1 VWLAALA
8 VLLLLPFTLVDV
20 PPVLDY
26 PNHLAR
32 IFVLAHPYDPIL
44 SRMYAPHWSILPNLG
59 FDAIGVVLLKILPV
73 HVGGRVLL
81 AISLLAPPLGVM
93 AYSRAAFGRITGWAL
108 ASSLAAFNGV
118 FALGFMNFLLSLG
131 LAFGAAGLWLALRR
145 RGWTKAVITGAC
157 ASVVVF
163 FCHIFGVLLFAALIG
178 CAELER
184 LWQARRTLHASD
196 VMRAALLLALTLA
209 PALILYGLSPLSGTG
224 AGAVE
229 WADLSRKSWEIFT
242 AFMTPSKAVTLLTGF
257 CVFGF
262 LILHLRGARFA
273 PGARPA
279 LLLLALIFIAAPDTL
294 KGGTFMDVRLA
305 LMFGLLLFAG
315 IAPAPAPPRPK
326 LWAVLLA
333 LLLVM
338 RTSVV
343 AQNWLAHRQDLAD
356 LRAAIAFVPPGTKVL
371 AAQGEAPDRLV
382 MPGLYRL
389 DSHLPALLL
398 IERRAFWPLLF
409 ADPSQQPLMV
419 RLPYYAIAQPA
430 LADTVDWPGLA
441 QPISADTAAHT
452 PYLKNWQD
460 NFDYVLLIEPPA
472 AGSIPAGLTLVH
484 AGGIAALYRIAR

>member
-8 VLLLLPFTLVDV
+8 VLLLLPFVLVDV

-32 IFVLAHPYDPIL
+32 IFVLAHPEDPIL
-44 SRMYAPHWSILPNLG
+44 SRMYAPHWSIVPNLG

-93 AYSRAAFGRITGWAL
+93 AYSHAAFGRITGWAL

-131 LAFGAAGLWLALRR
+131 LAFAAAGLWLALRR
-145 RGWTKAVITGAC
+145 RGWAQAVIAGAC
-157 ASVVVF
+157 ASVVLF
-163 FCHIFGVLLFAALIG
+163 FCHIFGVALFAALIG
-178 CAELER
+178 CAELEK
-184 LWQARRTLHASD
+184 LWQTRKMLHAAD
-196 VMRAALLLALTLA
+196 VMRAASMLALTLA
-209 PALILYGLSPLSGTG
+209 PALILYGLSPLSGAA

-229 WADLSRKSWEIFT
+229 WAGFSHKSWEIFT
-242 AFMTPSKAVTLLTGF
+242 AFMTQSKAITLLTGF

-273 PGARPA
+273 PGSRLA
-279 LLLLALIFIAAPDTL
+279 LLLLALIFIAAPDSL

-315 IAPAPAPPRPK
+315 IAPAPPRPK
-326 LWAVLLA
+326 LWALLLA
-333 LLLVM
+333 LLLVL
-338 RTSVV
+338 RTGVV
-343 AQNWLAHRQDLAD
+343 AQNWIAHRQDLAD
-356 LRAAIAFVPPGTKVL
+356 LRAAIAFVPPGAKVL

-419 RLPYYAIAQPA
+419 RSPYDAIAKPA
-430 LADTVDWPGLA
+430 LADTVDWPVLA
-441 QPISADTAAHT
+441 QPISANTAANT
-452 PYLKNWQD
+452 PYLKNWQA
-460 NFDYVLLIEPPA
+460 NFDYVLLIEPPV
-472 AGSIPAGLTLVH
+472 AGPEPAGLTLVH
-484 AGGIAALYRIAR
+484 AGGIAALYRTLR